1 MEHDSTGEGSS
12 AFVKLK
18 PFCVRL
24 IKDQSVENVV
34 ALRRALE
41 QLDKDSFQK
50 LHEYVLFPLTLVLQ
64 NAKRTESLVIEA
76 IGCICD
82 VLREVRLTSWTV
94 FSDLFLRLLVIV
106 SSVKES
112 LSVSSTSEEVKLAF
126 ATGLRSIIESAD
138 ASLLTQMLDI
148 EFRLCL
154 GHAVTILLLL
164 AEKERNR
171 ALQVLSMQCLMKLTC
186 HDLQGSS
193 SSDHMHLCSGNA
205 FAGFLPGISIALT
218 HVILNTENR
227 SQRTVAVALNT
238 WASVVEEVLS
248 DQHLEHYKQKAASL
262 EAEQKNLS
270 GAASRVPRIER
281 TDDWV
286 KSTAEKLSI
295 LVHKV
300 CPCLASCEPKTK
312 MAALDWA
319 RVSLLS
325 CKRSLETLAPPL
337 LLLTL
342 TLSSDDDQEVA
353 AKSSS
358 LLEEV
363 AEQMTQDDTS
373 LVEILE
379 EDFYRALGK
388 CPHVIWTG
396 SDAEKLS
403 LVKLLSGYLRIFR
416 KSKVAKILVSP
427 SVCQRLLNVLFLL
440 TEFETGTMNLLAE
453 QPASLDFTGATECG
467 LKSYHRQFKHFVDIH
482 IFKEFATVCR
492 LLGCYGDVMLLADVL
507 HQKITE
513 SATNRKQAILVLNHV
528 LLAFKDRK
536 DDISQ
541 GDELNWT
548 GYLRSLLEYYISAEM
563 WNLPLHSGTEF
574 DGSRETCLAILSID
588 KMNSNILQNC
598 LLLEGVATIALL
610 LEAKFQPL
618 LRVSLCPLL
627 EKADSQ
633 NHLVSQTACTTLL
646 RVARNCD
653 LYMRNNCY
661 ASFSSISELIQENAD
676 YITDSLLFKLK
687 HAGRHPDIPHI
698 VQALTKHSD
707 QNAISLIQDV
717 GYEASCE
724 LFISLVLNALDFCHS
739 ENALPFLRTLGCI
752 VLYVNR
758 WFALEQKQNQ
768 PSMEDTHKQE
778 SSFRQFVEDF
788 HRCKQVSENLEDLD
802 EPANMEEEVPEE
814 TETVEKP
821 EVPGHIKLLVQV
833 LRRCIHLQSSSNIW
847 VQTAVLTIVRHA
859 VVPVSCCEDE
869 VLPMVHLLW
878 KPLVNR
884 FQGDNCSLSIK
895 AFETLTSLVDASGD
909 FIRQRTLKEVW
920 PKLAAFL
927 VSQHSVSRN
936 KGKAYEI
943 TAAFKY
949 QLALLRGLGPLSH
962 KLKVGERD
970 VTLLASVVVPYMDT
984 SQPKELQSA
993 AVGCTEVLARCS
1005 PDSIWFFL
1013 MKTYC
1018 NCQHSW
1024 SPSPALH
1031 PVPFSQAPDLPNK
1044 NVPQVLEYLGH
1055 LGSS

>member
-1 MEHDSTGEGSS
+1 MQHDSAGEGSS

-18 PFCVRL
+18 PFCMRL
-24 IKDQSVENVV
+24 IKDQSRENVV

-41 QLDKDSFQK
+41 QLENDSLQN

-64 NAKRTESLVIEA
+64 NAKRTEALVIET
-76 IGCICD
+76 IECICD
-82 VLREVRLTSWTV
+82 MLPEVRVSSWKA
-94 FSDLFLRLLVIV
+94 FSDLFLRLLVVV
-106 SSVKES
+106 SSVKDG
-112 LSVSSTSEEVKLAF
+112 LGVSSTSEEVKLAF
-126 ATGLRSIIESAD
+126 VKGLRSLLESAD
-138 ASLLTQMLDI
+138 TSILTQMLDI

-154 GHAVTILLLL
+154 GHAVTILLSL

-171 ALQVLSMQCLMKLTC
+171 TLQVSAMQCLEKLAC
-186 HDLQGSS
+186 HGLRGSS
-193 SSDHMHLCSGNA
+193 SDEHMHLCSGNA

-227 SQRTVAVALNT
+227 SQKTAAVALNT
-238 WASVVEEVLS
+238 WACVVEEVLS
-248 DQHLEHYKQKAASL
+248 DQHLQYYKQKAAL
-262 EAEQKNLS
+262 QEADQNLS
-270 GAASRVPRIER
+270 GAASRVPRIQR

-295 LVHKV
+295 LVHRV

-319 RVSLLS
+319 RVSLIS
-325 CKRSLETLAPPL
+325 CKRSLETLASPL
-337 LLLTL
+337 LQLTL

-358 LLEEV
+358 LLDEV
-363 AEQMTQDDTS
+363 AEQMAHDDSS
-373 LVEILE
+373 LIEILE

-403 LVKLLSGYLRIFR
+403 LVKLLSGYLSIFR
-416 KSKVAKILVSP
+416 TKVAKILVST

-440 TEFETGTMNLLAE
+440 TEFETGSMNLLAE
-453 QPASLDFTGATECG
+453 QPASLDFSDTTEYG
-467 LKSYHRQFKHFVDIH
+467 LKSYHRQFKHFADVR
-482 IFKEFATVCR
+482 IFKEFSTVCR
-492 LLGCYGDVMLLADVL
+492 LLGCYGDVMLLTDVL
-507 HQKITE
+507 HQKIQE
-513 SATNRKQAILVLNHV
+513 SATQRKQAILVLNNV
-528 LLAFKDRK
+528 LLAFRDRK
-536 DDISQ
+536 SDISES
-541 GDELNWT
+541 DET
-548 GYLRSLLEYYISAEM
+548 DRMSYLRSLLEYYISAEM
-563 WNLPLHSGTEF
+563 WNLPLHGETEF
-574 DGSRETCLAILSID
+574 DSSAETRLAIFSID
-588 KMNSNILQNC
+588 KVNSNVLQNC

-633 NHLVSQTACTTLL
+633 NHLVSQTACTALL
-646 RVARNCD
+646 CVSRSCG
-653 LYMRNNCY
+653 YG
-661 ASFSSISELIQENAD
+661 SISELIRQNAD
-676 YITDSLLFKLK
+676 YIADSLLFKLK
-687 HAGRHPDIPHI
+687 HASRHPEVPHI
-698 VQALTKHSD
+698 VQALTKHSSCD
-707 QNAISLIQDV
+707 AISLIQDV
-717 GYEASCE
+717 GYE
-724 LFISLVLNALDFCHS
+724 VLNALDFCHN

-758 WFALEQKQNQ
+758 WFPPEPKQSQ
-768 PSMEDTHKQE
+768 PSLEDIPKRE
-778 SSFRQFVEDF
+778 PSFAEFVEDF
-788 HRCKQVSENLEDLD
+788 HRCKQVSENLEDSE
-802 EPANMEEEVPEE
+802 EPADAEEDVPEDAGQ
-814 TETVEKP
+814 TEKP
-821 EVPGHIKLLVQV
+821 EAPGHVRLLVQV

-847 VQTAVLTIVRHA
+847 VQTAVLSIICHA
-859 VVPVSCCEDE
+859 VVPVSGCEDE

-884 FQGDNCSLSIK
+884 FQGDNCTLSIK

-949 QLALLRGLGPLSH
+949 QLVLLRGLGPLSR
-962 KLKVGERD
+962 KLKIDEKD
-970 VTLLASVVVPYMDT
+970 VALLASVVVPYMDL

-993 AVGCTEVLARCS
+993 AVGCTEELARCS
-1005 PDSIWFFL
+1005 PDSVWFFL

-1018 NCQHSW
+1018 SCQHSW
-1024 SPSPALH
+1024 SPSSLVC
-1031 PVPFSQAPDLPNK
+1031 PVPFSQVLNLSNK
-1044 NVPQVLEYLGH
+1044 NVSHVLNYLA
-1055 LGSS
+1055 SS